1 MSTTTEFLT
10 ASNDTLA
17 TQSSGYAPTTN
28 TSKLSKC
35 FVDDLVIVKVARFLL
50 YSVILL
56 TSLVANSMTVF
67 LIWKKKRMR
76 KTVNY
81 FIVNMAVSDLL
92 ITTVY
97 MPRQMIKFFIGP
109 QWNVGGDFG
118 AVLCKVVPSLHVIAV
133 LASILTLVAISM
145 DRFFVVVFPMK
156 TVFSERRVKM
166 TVSLIWLLSI
176 AARVPYFYALE
187 IKGQSCTV
195 HFDTV
200 FGVGARNIYSMSLLI
215 GFCIIP
221 LVAVTTLYSITIA
234 SLKLHKSPGNETTAR
249 PADRIRQRATKKI
262 LKMACSITVV
272 FILCWTPYFAA
283 QIAYNRVPCEFRFWR
298 IFLAHSNTAL
308 NPLLYAVFNQEFRQ
322 GYKHI
327 LCFMHNFAH
336 PVRTST
342 RDTRERS
349 IQRAQEQELTL
360 EMEVSERVTV
370 V

>member
-1 MSTTTEFLT
+1 MGQDTTKYINSSCNTCGLPKKRILTPLHHFLLSAFNPRKMSTTTEFLT

-17 TQSSGYAPTTN
+17 TQSSGYAPTTH
-28 TSKLSKC
+28 TSKFSKC
-35 FVDDLVIVKVARFLL
+35 FVDDLVIVKVARFMV

-133 LASILTLVAISM
+133 LASILTLLAISM

-156 TVFSERRVKM
+156 IMFNEIRVKM
-166 TVSLIWLLSI
+166 AVTLIWLLSI

-187 IKGQSCTV
+187 IKGSIALYILT
-195 HFDTV
+195 
-200 FGVGARNIYSMSLLI
+200 R
-215 GFCIIP
+215 
-221 LVAVTTLYSITIA
+221 TLGS
-234 SLKLHKSPGNETTAR
+234 
-249 PADRIRQRATKKI
+249 
-262 LKMACSITVV
+262 
-272 FILCWTPYFAA
+272 
-283 QIAYNRVPCEFRFWR
+283 
-298 IFLAHSNTAL
+298 
-308 NPLLYAVFNQEFRQ
+308 
-322 GYKHI
+322 
-327 LCFMHNFAH
+327 
-336 PVRTST
+336 
-342 RDTRERS
+342 
-349 IQRAQEQELTL
+349 EQETYTPCLF
-360 EMEVSERVTV
+360 
-370 V
+370 